1 MDGIPVR
8 QAPPSGEVRFFG
20 SVPPARE
27 TLGKSQRLRTNRE
40 IREAYAQDRCHVARS
55 FVLFFR
61 AGEGADRRLG
71 VVASRKIGNAVE
83 RARAKRRL
91 RELFRRNRDAFR
103 GTDDV
108 VLVARRPV
116 LRAPF
121 GKLVED
127 IRRIAALEASGGGR
141 PQPVARPF
149 HAPRA

>member
-20 SVPPARE
+20 PVPPARE

-40 IREAYAQDRCHVARS
+40 IREAYAQDRRHVARS

-71 VVASRKIGNAVE
+71 VVASRKVGNAVE

-91 RELFRRNRDAFR
+91 RELFRRNRAAFP
-103 GTDDV
+103 GPDDV
-108 VLVARRPV
+108 VLVARRPI
-116 LRAPF
+116 LSAPF

-127 IRRIAALEASGGGR
+127 LRKIAAAETMSRGFEDRWGR
-141 PQPVARPF
+141 KP
-149 HAPRA
+149 